1 MPISLLASVT
11 GLGSDHAVMETAI
24 AAGNRVGGHVTFLHA
39 RLDAVEA
46 AAMVEATF
54 PQYQD
59 GRNVL
64 HKIGEEQ
71 QERSRHAK
79 AEFEKI
85 QKSHRLLERDQAG
98 GDAALSVSWR
108 ETRSFFNE
116 TLNEARFHDL
126 TVMGRDRELSSERIA
141 TVLMQSGRPLLLAPQ
156 MPAAAM
162 GRHVAIAWKESAVSA
177 RAVTAAM
184 PFLDRAER
192 ISILSAS
199 QNSAGDDRDRLS
211 AEKLAQSL
219 RWRGLQ
225 VDVEMEYAR
234 GGSEAQNIV
243 NMACS
248 RDADMLVMGAY
259 GHSRFRE
266 FVFGGVTR
274 ELLAG
279 CVLPLFLFH

>member
-1 MPISLLASVT
+1 MPISILASVT
-11 GLGSDHAVMETAI
+11 GLGSDHAVMETAV
-24 AAGNRVGGHVTFLHA
+24 AAGNHIGGHVTFLHA

-79 AEFEKI
+79 AEFEKV
-85 QKSHRLLERDQAG
+85 QKKYSLPDRDRAG
-98 GDAALSVSWR
+98 GAALSVSWR

-126 TVMGRDRELSSERIA
+126 TVMGRDKELSSERIT
-141 TVLMQSGRPLLLAPQ
+141 TVLMQAGRPVLLAPQ
-156 MPAAAM
+156 KPAAVI
-162 GRHVAIAWKESAVSA
+162 GRHVAIAWKEGAVSA
-177 RAVTAAM
+177 RAVAATV

-192 ISILSAS
+192 ISVLTAS
-199 QNSAGDDRDRLS
+199 QNEAGDDRDRLS
-211 AEKLAQSL
+211 AEKLAQTL
-219 RWRGLQ
+219 RWHGLP
-225 VDVEMEYAR
+225 VEVAMEYAR

-266 FVFGGVTR
+266 FVLGGVTR
-274 ELLAG
+274 ELLAE
-279 CVLPLFLFH
+279 CVLPLFLFR